1 MIALDLDNTIICY
14 DEAFRAAAEEVGCLP
29 ASGGQA
35 DKSSVKTAALAAGGN
50 DLWTRVQGIAYGE
63 GISSATLFPGC
74 MEFIHRALQTN
85 VPLAVFSHKT
95 EYPAI
100 GPRVN
105 LRIAAMR
112 WMEKQ
117 GLPAGDQLPVNFC
130 DSREVKV
137 ARIATSNCRA
147 LLDDLPE
154 VLLSPGFPSGTL
166 FVLFDP
172 SGSHADWSATPRVA
186 SWQAAADLLLGG
198 AR

>member
-29 ASGGQA
+29 SSGERV

-50 DLWTRVQGIAYGE
+50 DLWTQVQGIAYGE

-74 MEFIHRALQTN
+74 MEFIHRALHTN
-85 VPLAVFSHKT
+85 VPLAIFSHKT

-105 LRIAAMR
+105 LRIAAMQ

-117 GLPAGDQLPVNFC
+117 GLPPADQLPVNFC
-130 DSREVKV
+130 GSREDKV
-137 ARIATSNCRA
+137 ARIAASNCRA
-147 LLDDLPE
+147 LIDDLPE
-154 VLLSPGFPSGTL
+154 VFLSSAFPSGTL

-172 SGSHADWSATPRVA
+172 AGSHTDWSNSPRVA
-186 SWQAAADLLLGG
+186 SWQAASELLLGG
-198 AR
+198 TR